1 MPEASRPA
9 GARPATTRPEAARI
23 VVTCDT
29 SPLGTAALGAAL
41 ALARRLDAE
50 LAGLFVEDANLL
62 RMAALPFA
70 REYALASGAARRVE
84 PGEIERV
91 LRRQADAAR
100 GALLHAAQELRVPWS
115 FRVVRGALL
124 DSVLEAM
131 RGPDLAV
138 FGHTGQFVVNPEVR
152 QATPQPR
159 RFVTALPQPILT
171 LYDESSAAQRALV
184 AANMLAEVHH
194 TSVVVLVIASDATT
208 MSRLRARAAG
218 DLQGSHV
225 AVRFQNLPS
234 RDTQAIRKAAESYH
248 AAALLWHGA
257 PSPAERKT
265 LATLVDALKCP
276 VVLVL

>member
-1 MPEASRPA
+1 MPEASRPGGVRA
-9 GARPATTRPEAARI
+9 ATSRPGVARI
-23 VVTCDT
+23 LVTCDT
-29 SPLGTAALGAAL
+29 SPLGTAALDAAV

-50 LAGLFVEDANLL
+50 LAGLFVENADLL

-115 FRVVRGALL
+115 FQVVRGALL

-131 RGPDLAV
+131 RAPDLAV
-138 FGHTGQFVVNPEVR
+138 FGHTGQFAVNPEAR
-152 QATPQPR
+152 RATPQPR

-184 AANMLAEVHH
+184 AASMLAEVHH
-194 TSVVVLVIASDATT
+194 TSVVVLVIASDAAA
-208 MSRLRARAAG
+208 MSRLRARADG
-218 DLQGSHV
+218 HLQDSHV

-234 RDTQAIRKAAESYH
+234 RDAQTIKKAAESNH

-257 PSPAERKT
+257 QSPEERKM